1 MKLDKY
7 LKDKAFVITVLTI
20 NYFLLV
26 LIFYSFKISIYL
38 IILFSILFIG
48 MSLIIVFFDYFRK
61 RKFYDS
67 FINNLA
73 KLDKK
78 FLILET
84 EKMPNFYDGQLLYQ
98 TLYEA
103 NKSMI
108 EYVNTYSDSIDDFKD
123 YIEMWIHEVKIPISS
138 LVLLC
143 HNNKDIL
150 DKKYIAQVRRLD
162 NYIDQVLYYV
172 RSNYT
177 EADFIFRETKLEKI
191 IGDIALKNKD
201 DLLENDIDFDVDLKG
216 LSVYTDSKW
225 LEFIINQ
232 VINNSIKYKDSSRQS
247 FIKIYVSDDD
257 NYIILSIED
266 NGIGIPKGDLG
277 RIFNKSFTGENGRVG
292 SKSTGMGLYIA
303 KKLCN
308 RLGHKIEAESIQGE
322 GTTIKIF
329 IGKHEFYKFNN

>member
-1 MKLDKY
+1 
-7 LKDKAFVITVLTI
+7 
-20 NYFLLV
+20 
-26 LIFYSFKISIYL
+26 
-38 IILFSILFIG
+38 
-48 MSLIIVFFDYFRK
+48 
-61 RKFYDS
+61 
-67 FINNLA
+67 
-73 KLDKK
+73 
-78 FLILET
+78 
-84 EKMPNFYDGQLLYQ
+84 MPNFYDGQLLYQ

-177 EADFIFRETKLEKI
+177 EADFIFREAKLEKI

-247 FIKIYVSDDD
+247 FIKIYASDDD

-266 NGIGIPKGDLG
+266 NGIGIPMGDLG

>member
-7 LKDKAFVITVLTI
+7 LKDKAFVITVLII

-48 MSLIIVFFDYFRK
+48 MSLIIILFDYFRK
-61 RKFYDS
+61 REFYNN

-177 EADFIFRETKLEKI
+177 EADFIFREAKLEKI
-191 IGDIALKNKD
+191 ISDIALKNKD

-247 FIKIYVSDDD
+247 FIKIYASDDD

-266 NGIGIPKGDLG
+266 NGIGIPKGDLS

-308 RLGHKIEAESIQGE
+308 RLGHKIGAESIQGE

>member
-48 MSLIIVFFDYFRK
+48 MSLIIILFDYFRK
-61 RKFYDS
+61 KEFYDS

-143 HNNKDIL
+143 HNNRDIL
-150 DKKYIAQVRRLD
+150 DRKYIAQVRRLD

-177 EADFIFRETKLEKI
+177 EADFIFREAKLEKI
-191 IGDIALKNKD
+191 ISDIALKNKD
-201 DLLENDIDFDVDLKG
+201 DLLENNIDFDVDLKG

-257 NYIILSIED
+257 NYIVLSIED
-266 NGIGIPKGDLG
+266 NGIGIPSGDLS

>member
-1 MKLDKY
+1 MRLDKY

-48 MSLIIVFFDYFRK
+48 MSLIIILFDYFRK
-61 RKFYDS
+61 REFYNN

-177 EADFIFRETKLEKI
+177 EADFIFREAKLEKI
-191 IGDIALKNKD
+191 ISDIALRNKD

-247 FIKIYVSDDD
+247 FIKIYASDDD

-266 NGIGIPKGDLG
+266 NGIGIPKGDLS

>member
-1 MKLDKY
+1 MRLDKY

-48 MSLIIVFFDYFRK
+48 MSLIIILFDYFRK
-61 RKFYDS
+61 REFYNN

-123 YIEMWIHEVKIPISS
+123 YLEMWIHEVKIPISS

-143 HNNKDIL
+143 HNNRDIL

-177 EADFIFRETKLEKI
+177 EADFIFREAKLEKI
-191 IGDIALKNKD
+191 ISDIALRNKD

-247 FIKIYVSDDD
+247 FIKIYASDDD

-266 NGIGIPKGDLG
+266 NGIGIPKGDLS